1 MSVSLKSAIVKRMKR
16 NAEKKN
22 KMKETKWQT
31 LKNDEPS
38 NKIQHGSLV
47 KITVTTQTNTLTIQ
61 YNNMKKTNIR
71 RMMKKKGYTTVCL
84 LQQQYE
90 LTEMQ

>member
-16 NAEKKN
+16 NAKN
-22 KMKETKWQT
+22 MKETKWQT

-38 NKIQHGSLV
+38 NKIHHGSLV

-61 YNNMKKTNIR
+61 YNNMKKKIANIR